1 MSESELVLGSLPN
14 RKVLIK
20 PVVWEGWLNKNH
32 SGAWLNDG
40 AVMTI
45 TVPLSRGTGELINPL
60 SKEEQE
66 FFEDKS
72 RSGMDFNQGDLSPY
86 KKPDERTGVTPYW
99 YRKEVIVRKPNTI
112 VDTNTVVGQLD
123 LSNPE
128 QYLEYKIL
136 KANTGIGGIVAKS
149 WEERFDQGTHRIV
162 LVEDGYDSE
171 TKART
176 AEDTIK
182 AYGMFGK
189 ISKSQTKCYEFLSV
203 YWLENAGSVKPSV
216 DAKID
221 FMLPQ
226 IEDIIKT
233 NPKEFVRIMEDNYE
247 DKLMVHNALRLNFI
261 KIYGSTFVLLPEE
274 KPMGTSLKE
283 VVLYFK
289 DDRNQEDKLKL
300 LAQIGGNTKK

>member
-1 MSESELVLGSLPN
+1 
-14 RKVLIK
+14 
-20 PVVWEGWLNKNH
+20 
-32 SGAWLNDG
+32 
-40 AVMTI
+40 
-45 TVPLSRGTGELINPL
+45 
-60 SKEEQE
+60 
-66 FFEDKS
+66 
-72 RSGMDFNQGDLSPY
+72 
-86 KKPDERTGVTPYW
+86 
-99 YRKEVIVRKPNTI
+99 
-112 VDTNTVVGQLD
+112 
-123 LSNPE
+123 
-128 QYLEYKIL
+128 
-136 KANTGIGGIVAKS
+136 
-149 WEERFDQGTHRIV
+149 
-162 LVEDGYDSE
+162 
-171 TKART
+171 
-176 AEDTIK
+176 
-182 AYGMFGK
+182 MFGK